1 MAIWRQMLDKNSAL
15 IAWPTDSVITRIVD
29 SYVSLQKLKDRQ
41 FIRQFKTREL
51 EEFDIG
57 RFYPKE

>member
-1 MAIWRQMLDKNSAL
+1 MLDKNSAL
-15 IAWPTDSVITRIVD
+15 IAWPAWPTDCVITRIVD
-29 SYVSLQKLKDRQ
+29 SYTSLQKLKDRQ

>member
-1 MAIWRQMLDKNSAL
+1 MLDKNSAL